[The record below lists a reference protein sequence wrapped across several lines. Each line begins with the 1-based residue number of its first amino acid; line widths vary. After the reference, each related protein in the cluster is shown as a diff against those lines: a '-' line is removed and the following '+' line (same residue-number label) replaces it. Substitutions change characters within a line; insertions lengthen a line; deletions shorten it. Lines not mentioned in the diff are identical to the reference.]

1 MNDQARVF
9 KVPPLEKR
17 IQVRCEPAR
26 AFAAFTEEIARWW
39 PLATHSV
46 AQENSKAC
54 AIEPW
59 LGGRVFETDALGNE
73 HLWGRITRWQPPFGF
88 AMTWHPGRG
97 PETAQ
102 RVSLRFAAQGEGT
115 LVTLIHDGW
124 EALTER
130 AENVRASYDQGW
142 EKVLGGDYL
151 NYAECNQG
159 ARSHF

>member
-1 MNDQARVF
+1 MNEQAGSF

-17 IQVRCEPAR
+17 IRVRCTPRR
-26 AFAAFTEEIARWW
+26 AFEAFTAEFGRWW

-46 AQENSKAC
+46 AQDKAKAC

-73 HLWGRITRWQPPFGF
+73 HPWGRITRWQPPFGF

-102 RVSLRFAAQGEGT
+102 RVSLHFAAQGEGT

-124 EALTER
+124 EALAER
-130 AENVRASYDQGW
+130 AMSIRANYDQGW
-142 EKVLGGDYL
+142 EKVLGGDYRG
-151 NYAECNQG
+151 YAEREVG
-159 ARSHF
+159 